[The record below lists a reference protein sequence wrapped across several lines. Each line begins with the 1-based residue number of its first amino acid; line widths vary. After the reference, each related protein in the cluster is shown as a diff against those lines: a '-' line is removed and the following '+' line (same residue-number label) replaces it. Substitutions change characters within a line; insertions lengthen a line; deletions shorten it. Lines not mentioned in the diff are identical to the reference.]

1 MKKLYNAPR
10 TESLEL
16 MAQMIMQS
24 SPVGPDV
31 DNNGVP
37 GSADVIDWG
46 N

>member
-31 DNNGVP
+31 SIDGVP

>member
-24 SPVGPDV
+24 SPVGPTETGAPISDEQT
-31 DNNGVP
+31 N
-37 GSADVIDWG
+37 WG

>member
-31 DNNGVP
+31 STDGVP
-37 GSADVIDWG
+37 SSGDEIGWG